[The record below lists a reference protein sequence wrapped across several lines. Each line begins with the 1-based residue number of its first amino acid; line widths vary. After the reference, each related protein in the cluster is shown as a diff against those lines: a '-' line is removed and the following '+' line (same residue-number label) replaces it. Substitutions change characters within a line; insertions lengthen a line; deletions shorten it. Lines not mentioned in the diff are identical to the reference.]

1 METVSVY
8 NLMHRRA
15 LVTRQS
21 ARMIRSALADALM
34 RSPGEV
40 ALDFSGV
47 EAVTP
52 SFVDEV
58 LTVLS
63 ELLSSTGRSKLR
75 VLFLNSPTRLS
86 EKFAAV
92 GRGHHLKMT
101 ESDQGAWTI
110 TDGAEP

>member
-8 NLMHRRA
+8 GLIQRRA
-15 LVTRQS
+15 LVTRES
-21 ARMIRSALADALM
+21 ARMIQDVLADALK

-40 ALDFSGV
+40 ALDFRGV

-58 LTVLS
+58 LTVLA
-63 ELLSSTGRSKLR
+63 ELLSGTGGAKLR

-92 GRGHHLKMT
+92 GRGHHLKMA
-101 ESDQGAWTI
+101 ESEQGAWTI
-110 TDGAEP
+110 TDGVEP